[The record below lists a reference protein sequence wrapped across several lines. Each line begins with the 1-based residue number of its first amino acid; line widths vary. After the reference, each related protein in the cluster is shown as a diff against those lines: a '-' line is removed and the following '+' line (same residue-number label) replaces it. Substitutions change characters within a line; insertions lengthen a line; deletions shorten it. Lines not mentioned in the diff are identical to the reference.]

1 MMVMDQLPPHG
12 GRRGWK
18 RRRTT
23 SRLSLPSADAEDLK
37 DICACVRFTYDSY
50 PRETLKCLRLKIPGI
65 LIRKIEEASCFS
77 SSGSSISEN
86 ADLPHY
92 HQSDMEVYPSTHHLE
107 QENCIDKVVL
117 QRYVTCKLDPVFNG
131 PFIFPF
137 PHGTR
142 IRFAR
147 CASIG
152 SVVFTV
158 GGYDDHF
165 DHQARQQVFS
175 ELAGFHPTQRGSSLP
190 RQLVTG
196 SPITGGKRLNPSP
209 PKPPPTCTS
218 DNTCYHFQYC
228 DFSKPD
234 PQWQMSSQAL
244 VSPRILPRLI
254 SLQGMLFAFGGN
266 CPSDLNAPFAEA
278 FDPNVGYWEPLP
290 KPPFGRL
297 GLYELYVF
305 PLPKCDKILVA
316 GTNSGIRYTFDL
328 STWCWHPFEPALN
341 QGFDMLDSLQVRTSP
356 SSFPVLSVFDKAIYW
371 IDSCR
376 RLCVYNYVGDG
387 KYYEGSISG
396 LHYNGRDLVDEIF
409 TSVVLLPLSKHLL
422 GLLWFSRE
430 WDIVSFN
437 HSSVFHLSIV
447 HVSFPSKIDIE
458 YEDEDV
464 EGFYAAALR
473 IPLTAS
479 AVACLSF
486 PLEGTDSNE
495 VIDACLL

>member
-1 MMVMDQLPPHG
+1 MEMVMDQLPPHG

-23 SRLSLPSADAEDLK
+23 SRLSSPSADAEDLK
-37 DICACVRFTYDSY
+37 DICACVRFRYGSY
-50 PRETLKCLRLKIPGI
+50 PREKLKWLRLKIPGI
-65 LIRKIEEASCFS
+65 LIRKIEQASCFS
-77 SSGSSISEN
+77 SSGSSMSEN
-86 ADLPHY
+86 ADSPHN
-92 HQSDMEVYPSTHHLE
+92 HQSDTEVYPSTHHLE

-142 IRFAR
+142 TRFAR

-175 ELAGFHPTQRGSSLP
+175 ELAGFHPTQRGSRLP

-244 VSPRILPRLI
+244 VSPRILPTLI
-254 SLQGMLFAFGGN
+254 SLQGILFAFG
-266 CPSDLNAPFAEA
+266 
-278 FDPNVGYWEPLP
+278 
-290 KPPFGRL
+290 
-297 GLYELYVF
+297 
-305 PLPKCDKILVA
+305 
-316 GTNSGIRYTFDL
+316 GIRYTFDL
-328 STWCWHPFEPALN
+328 STWCWHPFKPALN

-356 SSFPVLSVFDKAIYW
+356 SSYPVLSVFDKAIYW

-387 KYYEGSISG
+387 RYYEGFIRG
-396 LHYNGRDLVDEIF
+396 LHYHGRDLVNDICTPVALF
-409 TSVVLLPLSKHLL
+409 PLSKHLM
-422 GLLWFSRE
+422 GFLWFSNE
-430 WDIVSFN
+430 VDIVSTN
-437 HSSVFHLSIV
+437 CSSVFHLSIV

-458 YEDEDV
+458 YEDEDA
-464 EGFYAAALR
+464 EGFYDALR

-486 PLEGTDSNE
+486 PLEGTHSTE